1 MTLRTILADEI
12 IKTVR
17 QMCIDANTV
26 LPCDVYQSI
35 CAACKTE
42 VHPIGRNVLEKLTVN
57 ADLAKEERI
66 PICQDTGY
74 AVFFVEVGQEV
85 SVDGDL
91 TDAINEGV
99 RQGYKDGYLRKS
111 VVADPLDRVNTGD
124 NTPAIIH
131 YDIVAGDRLNITF
144 TPKGFGSENMSKI
157 VMLSPSAGYEGVVQA
172 VLDAVKQAGPNP
184 CPPIV
189 VGVCVGGDFEQAAKL
204 SKKAL
209 TLPIGT
215 VPEKSLYRRM
225 QQELLQKINE
235 TNIGPAGLGG
245 KTTAL
250 WVNIIDH
257 PTHIAGLPVA
267 VNICCHVCRHV
278 SATL

>member
-1 MTLRTILADEI
+1 MKTILATDI
-12 IKTVR
+12 TKTVR
-17 QMCIDANTV
+17 QMCIDANTI
-26 LPCDVYQSI
+26 LPDDAYHSI
-35 CAACKTE
+35 CNACKTE
-42 VHPIGRNVLEKLTVN
+42 QSAVGKNILEKLVVN
-57 ADLAKEERI
+57 ADIAKEERI

-85 SVDGDL
+85 YVEGNL
-91 TDAINEGV
+91 TEAINKGV
-99 RQGYKDGYLRKS
+99 RQGYVDGYLRKS

-131 YDIVAGDRLNITF
+131 YDIVPGDALKITIA
-144 TPKGFGSENMSKI
+144 PKGFGSENMSKI
-157 VMLSPSAGYEGVVQA
+157 AMLAPSAGYEGVVDVVLNA
-172 VLDAVKQAGPNP
+172 VRSAGPNP

-204 SKKAL
+204 SKVAL

-215 VPEKSLYRRM
+215 VPKKPLYQKM
-225 QQELLQKINE
+225 QKELMEKINA
-235 TNIGPAGLGG
+235 TDIGPAGLGG
-245 KTTAL
+245 NNTAL

-267 VNICCHVCRHV
+267 VNICCHVSRHLTKV
-278 SATL
+278 L

>member
-1 MTLRTILADEI
+1 MKTILATDI
-12 IKTVR
+12 TKTVR

-26 LPCDVYQSI
+26 LPDDAYKSI
-35 CAACKTE
+35 CNACKTE
-42 VHPIGRNVLEKLTVN
+42 TSPVGKNILEKLVVN
-57 ADLAKEERI
+57 ADIAKEERI

-85 SVDGDL
+85 HVEGNL

-99 RQGYKDGYLRKS
+99 RQGYTDGYLRKS

-131 YDIVAGDRLNITF
+131 YDIVPGDALKITIA
-144 TPKGFGSENMSKI
+144 PKGFGSENMSKI
-157 VMLSPSAGYEGVVQA
+157 AMLPPSAGYEGVVDVVLSA
-172 VLDAVKQAGPNP
+172 VRSAGPNP

-204 SKKAL
+204 SKVAL

-215 VPEKSLYRRM
+215 VPEKPLYQKM
-225 QQELLQKINE
+225 QKELMEKINASD
-235 TNIGPAGLGG
+235 IGPAGLGG
-245 KTTAL
+245 NNTAL

-267 VNICCHVCRHV
+267 VNICCHVSRHLTKV
-278 SATL
+278 L

>member
-1 MTLRTILADEI
+1 
-12 IKTVR
+12 
-17 QMCIDANTV
+17 MCISANIN
-26 LPCDVYQSI
+26 LPKDTYDSI
-35 CAACKTE
+35 CKACTNESSK
-42 VHPIGRNVLEKLTVN
+42 IGKDILEKLIVN
-57 ADLAKEERI
+57 ADLAEKEML

-85 SVDGDL
+85 YIEGNL

-111 VVADPLDRVNTGD
+111 VVLDPLERVNSLD

-131 YDIVAGDRLNITF
+131 YDIVSGDKIKITF
-144 TPKGFGSENMSKI
+144 APKGFGSENMSAIK
-157 VMLSPSAGYEGVVQA
+157 MLTPSAGYEGVVDFVVQI
-172 VLDAVKQAGPNP
+172 VKNAGSNP

-189 VGVCVGGDFEQAAKL
+189 VGVAVGGDFEKAAIL

-209 TLPIGT
+209 TLKIGT
-215 VPEKSLYRRM
+215 VPEKPLYKKM
-225 QQELLQKINE
+225 QDELLTKINQLD
-235 TNIGPAGLGG
+235 IGPAGLGG
-245 KTTAL
+245 NTTAL

-267 VNICCHVCRHV
+267 INICCHVSRHETV
-278 SATL
+278 IL

>member
-1 MTLRTILADEI
+1 MKTILATDI
-12 IKTVR
+12 TKTVR
-17 QMCIDANTV
+17 QMCIDANTI
-26 LPCDVYQSI
+26 LPDDAYKSI
-35 CAACKTE
+35 CSACKTE
-42 VHPIGRNVLEKLTVN
+42 TSPVGKNILEKLVVN
-57 ADLAKEERI
+57 ADIAKEERI

-85 SVDGDL
+85 YVDGNL

-99 RQGYKDGYLRKS
+99 RQGYVDGYLRKS

-131 YDIVAGDRLNITF
+131 YDIVPGDALKITIA
-144 TPKGFGSENMSKI
+144 PKGFGSENMSKI
-157 VMLSPSAGYEGVVQA
+157 AMLPPSAGYEGVVNV
-172 VLDAVKQAGPNP
+172 VLDAVRSAGPNP

-204 SKKAL
+204 SKVAL

-215 VPEKSLYRRM
+215 VPEKPLYQKM
-225 QQELLQKINE
+225 QKELMEKINA
-235 TNIGPAGLGG
+235 TDIGPAGLGG
-245 KTTAL
+245 KNTAL

-267 VNICCHVCRHV
+267 VNICCHVSRHLTKV
-278 SATL
+278 L